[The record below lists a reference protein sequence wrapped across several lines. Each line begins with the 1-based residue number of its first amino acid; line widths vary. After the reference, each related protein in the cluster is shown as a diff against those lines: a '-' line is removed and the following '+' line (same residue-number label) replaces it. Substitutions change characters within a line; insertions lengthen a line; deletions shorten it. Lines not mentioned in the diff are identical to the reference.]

1 MRRLSITSRLVL
13 LHTLMMTV
21 VAAVV
26 LGLLFSISSGEI
38 LANVQSRLR
47 ERVNESFDD
56 IEVVHGSLRFDNDF
70 LEISDGIPTSSVRPT
85 MMA

>member
-38 LANVQSRLR
+38 LANVQSRL
-47 ERVNESFDD
+47 
-56 IEVVHGSLRFDNDF
+56 
-70 LEISDGIPTSSVRPT
+70 
-85 MMA
+85 